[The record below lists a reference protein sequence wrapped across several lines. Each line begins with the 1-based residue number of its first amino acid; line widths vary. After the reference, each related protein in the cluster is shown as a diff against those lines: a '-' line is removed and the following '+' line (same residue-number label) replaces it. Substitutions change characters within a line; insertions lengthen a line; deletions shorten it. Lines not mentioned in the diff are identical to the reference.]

1 MNDAI
6 DVIVGDDAV
15 DVIVGDVF
23 NEKLTTRHSKF
34 KSAGIFFFVVTL
46 AGDIFLKIE
55 FLSMEV
61 TLEILFLLFRG

>member
-6 DVIVGDDAV
+6 DVIVVVVAV

-34 KSAGIFFFVVTL
+34 KSAGIFFCRHVSWRHF
-46 AGDIFLKIE
+46 FE
-55 FLSMEV
+55 N
-61 TLEILFLLFRG
+61 